1 MYLGPEDEQ
10 GLPTTFRDP
19 RPQRGVNGTQCDN
32 QVKKL
37 QSVSIQLSL
46 WRIGWESLKVDEG
59 LL

>member
-32 QVKKL
+32 QV
-37 QSVSIQLSL
+37 SVSIQLSL
-46 WRIGWESLKVDEG
+46 WRIDRESIKVDEG